1 MRTFSTKLKDYLN
14 KILPYFHCY
23 FEKNKV
29 KCIIL
34 IEFFLIYLTFSKYVL
49 SRPNRGSLWTA
60 TLMENWGN
68 VPPLSEK
75 NMGDFIVPPP
85 WTIRSA
91 RRESRHFLVL

>member
-14 KILPYFHCY
+14 KILPYFPCY

-34 IEFFLIYLTFSKYVL
+34 IKFFLIYLTISKYVL

-60 TLMENWGN
+60 TLMENWGS
-68 VPPLSEK
+68 PLSLK
-75 NMGDFIVPPP
+75 KYGGFYCPPP

-91 RRESRHFLVL
+91 NRESRHFLVL